1 MQSYSQSG
9 EDIIVSRAL
18 NKMGIRNP
26 LYLDIGANDPVKLNN
41 TFLLYKK
48 GGSGVLIE
56 PDPILCSKI
65 KQKRRRDAVLNVG
78 VSGQGCGEADFF
90 ILDNNYLNT
99 FSRAEAER
107 IQEYGK
113 HKVLEKRRIKLID
126 VNTIISE
133 NFDECPHFISL
144 DVEGLDFEIISSLDF
159 NQHRPAALCVET
171 ITYTEDNSEYKRMEI
186 INFLKEKG
194 YLHFADTYIN
204 SIFVDFVRWKHRG
217 QSHK

>member
-48 GGSGVLIE
+48 GRFWCANRAG
-56 PDPILCSKI
+56 PYFCAAKI

-107 IQEYGK
+107 IQG
-113 HKVLEKRRIKLID
+113 V
-126 VNTIISE
+126 
-133 NFDECPHFISL
+133 
-144 DVEGLDFEIISSLDF
+144 
-159 NQHRPAALCVET
+159 
-171 ITYTEDNSEYKRMEI
+171 
-186 INFLKEKG
+186 
-194 YLHFADTYIN
+194 
-204 SIFVDFVRWKHRG
+204 WKA
-217 QSHK
+217 